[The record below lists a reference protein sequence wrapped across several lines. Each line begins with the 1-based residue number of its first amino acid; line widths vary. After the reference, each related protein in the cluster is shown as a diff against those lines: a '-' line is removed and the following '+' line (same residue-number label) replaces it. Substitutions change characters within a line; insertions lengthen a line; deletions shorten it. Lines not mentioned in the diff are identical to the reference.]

1 MFQQFTQ
8 LSLEADGR
16 FANDHELQFLDTYLA
31 TVPVRLSV
39 YEKLRD
45 SIDAILDDVED
56 QMQRKVGQVLRTPS
70 RDMTSIWRRD
80 VKITL
85 RHATAALLV
94 NDLERFKDCFLLW
107 HRTIVQSFKTE
118 EASAATYATMP
129 KVLEKYLT
137 PEELAF
143 IVPLLR
149 LAESTL
155 G

>member
-8 LSLEADGR
+8 LSLDADGR
-16 FANDHELQFLDTYLA
+16 FATDHELQFLDDYLE
-31 TVPVRLSV
+31 TVPLRLSI
-39 YEKLRD
+39 YEKIRD
-45 SIDAILDDVED
+45 AIDAIVAEVEEI
-56 QMQRKVGQVLRTPS
+56 MQRKDPQNLPT
-70 RDMTSIWRRD
+70 TSPDKASYWRRD
-80 VKITL
+80 VKSTM

-107 HRTIVQSFKTE
+107 HRTIMQSFKLGYP
-118 EASAATYATMP
+118 SQVTYEVMP

-137 PEELAF
+137 PEELAY